1 MTKDDLTQLLIEEVK
16 GLDNY
21 LVADDYSNALDDAA
35 RETWALPVTTD
46 FRIFWVKE
54 RAKRH
59 LFFYLMT
66 ESAHKFKYK
75 QINLQ
80 QRFEHYKE
88 IIFGKGGMDEKFAEA
103 IEENPAEF
111 SGVDTFKMFGTKV
124 DAGFAYDDV
133 GQDISYREEYDV
145 VFTPTENE

>member
-1 MTKDDLTQLLIEEVK
+1 MTKEELTDLLMQEVK

-21 LVADDYSNALDDAA
+21 LTAEDYSNALDDAA

-46 FRIFWVKE
+46 FRIDWVKK

-88 IIFGKGGMDEKFAEA
+88 LIADMDLKFKEA
-103 IEENPAEF
+103 MEENPSEF
-111 SGVDTFKMFGTKV
+111 AGVETFQMFGTKI
-124 DAGFAYDDV
+124 DGGFSYDDI
-133 GQDISYREEYDV
+133 GQDTTYRDDNLV
-145 VFTPTENE
+145 VFTPGETD